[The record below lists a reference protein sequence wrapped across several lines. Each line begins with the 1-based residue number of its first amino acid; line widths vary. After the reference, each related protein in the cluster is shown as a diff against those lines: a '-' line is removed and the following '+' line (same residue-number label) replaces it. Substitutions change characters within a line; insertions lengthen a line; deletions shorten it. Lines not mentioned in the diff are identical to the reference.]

1 MSNKY
6 RPTAFADV
14 KGAATKIQSVDWHT
28 PPEVFDKLN
37 IEFDIDVA
45 SPVGGVDWI
54 PAKKYYTE
62 QDDGLTQDWEG
73 TVWMN
78 PPYGI
83 ATGSWLD
90 RFVKHGDGIALV
102 FARTD
107 TRWFHNYALKSDA
120 LLFTKGRLKFINP
133 EIIKLKNRVL
143 EENEDYNEEFDI
155 AELVVMAE
163 EILEK
168 MIMKNPSQ
176 WIWTHNRWK

>member
-1 MSNKY
+1 MSSKY

-14 KGAATKIQSVDWHT
+14 KGAATKIKSVDWT
-28 PPEVFDKLN
+28 PPSVFEKLD

-54 PAKKYYTE
+54 PAKKYYSKE
-62 QDDGLTQDWEG
+62 DDGLSKDWQG

-90 RFVKHGDGIALV
+90 KFVKHGDGIALV

-107 TRWFHNYALKSDA
+107 TRWFHNYALNADA
-120 LLFTKGRLKFINP
+120 LLFTKGRLAFINP
-133 EIIKLKNRVL
+133 ERSDTTTSASGSLFVACGEKSVKALEQSKLGWFVRL
-143 EENEDYNEEFDI
+143 
-155 AELVVMAE
+155 
-163 EILEK
+163 
-168 MIMKNPSQ
+168 
-176 WIWTHNRWK
+176 

>member
-1 MSNKY
+1 MSEKY

-14 KGAATKIQSVDWHT
+14 KGAATKIQSVDWWT

-45 SPVGGVDWI
+45 SPIGGIDWI

-83 ATGSWLD
+83 ATGSWLN

-107 TRWFHNYALKSDA
+107 TRWFHNYALKADA

-133 EIIKLKNRVL
+133 ERNDTSTSASGSLFVACGSKSVKALKNSNLGWFVNL
-143 EENEDYNEEFDI
+143 
-155 AELVVMAE
+155 
-163 EILEK
+163 
-168 MIMKNPSQ
+168 
-176 WIWTHNRWK
+176 